1 MSFRIMDTGWG
12 KELTDALAAD
22 RSSVRVISPFIKEK
36 AATRLL
42 EHGRPQHLEVITR
55 YDLDG
60 FCDGVSD
67 ISALRCL
74 LEAGARIRGIKNLH
88 AKAYLIG
95 KTRSIVTSA
104 NLTEQGL
111 LRNHEFGF
119 SSNDAAIATSCHA
132 YFERLWKRGRTNLTM
147 SKLGDWDRKV
157 TGAWASGVGTR
168 KSAKLGDEGENAG
181 LVADSEIPPKQAF
194 IAEQGFVKF
203 FGEGNN
209 RENPSLPIIKEID
222 SAGCHWAC
230 SYPPT
235 KIPRQVKDGAVMFLG
250 RLVDQPKDTLIF
262 GRAIGLKYVAG
273 RDDATE
279 ADIRRRDWK
288 AKWPRYVR
296 VHSGEFIN
304 GTLSDGVS
312 LNEMMDELGSD
323 SFAPTQRH
331 AAAKHGNT
339 DPRASLMQKAAMEL
353 TPQAIAWLNAH
364 LEQRFDAH
372 GRISNATLDKL
383 DWPKI
388 KL

>member
-1 MSFRIMDTGWG
+1 MSFRLMDTGWD
-12 KELTDALAAD
+12 KELSHALAAD
-22 RSSVRVISPFIKEK
+22 RSTVRVISPFIKEK
-36 AATRLL
+36 AARRLL
-42 EHGRPQHLEVITR
+42 EHGRPQCLEVITR

-74 LEAGARIRGIKNLH
+74 LEAGAKIRGIKNLH

-95 KTRSIVTSA
+95 EARSVVTSA

-119 SSNDAAIATSCHA
+119 SSDEATIAASCHA
-132 YFERLWKRGRTNLTM
+132 YFERLWSHGRINLSLST
-147 SKLGDWDRKV
+147 LDDWDRKV
-157 TGAWASGVGTR
+157 TGAQASGVGTR
-168 KSAKLGDEGENAG
+168 ESPKLGDEGENAG
-181 LVADSEIPPKQAF
+181 IPADSEISPKQAL

-203 FGEGNN
+203 FGEGHN
-209 RENPSLPIIKEID
+209 REKPSLPIIDEIN

-235 KIPRQVKDGAVMFLG
+235 KIPRQVRDGAVMFMG
-250 RLVDQPKDTLIF
+250 RLMDQPKDTLIF
-262 GRAIGLKYVAG
+262 GRAIGLQYTAG
-273 RDDATE
+273 RDDATP
-279 ADIRRRDWK
+279 ADIERRDWK
-288 AKWPRYVR
+288 AKWPRYIR

-331 AAAKHGNT
+331 AAAKEGNT

-353 TPQAIAWLNAH
+353 TPQAIAWLNSR
-364 LEQRFDAH
+364 LEQRFDTH
-372 GRISNATLDKL
+372 GRISKATLDKL
-383 DWPKI
+383 DWPKS